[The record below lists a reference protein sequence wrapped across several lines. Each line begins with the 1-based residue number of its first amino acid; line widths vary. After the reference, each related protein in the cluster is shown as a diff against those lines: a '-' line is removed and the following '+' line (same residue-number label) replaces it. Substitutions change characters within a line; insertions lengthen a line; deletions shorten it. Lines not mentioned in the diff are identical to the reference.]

1 MASEDPKSDNRNS
14 TKPDLVIPPLIT
26 GVFAVITTCITAISI
41 IYAAYLSK
49 QNQQIQA
56 TSTVISGT
64 ATQFVLLT
72 ENAPTATFPPS
83 FTPYPTYTDQ
93 PTYTPF
99 PTFTSV
105 PTPDALFK
113 DDFSDN
119 HNGWDLSGPIT
130 LSNGELTITAK
141 PNEDVWVTLPNFAVG
156 VPNYYIQA
164 KMKMSTENCGCY
176 NGFAVGYGLGEKD
189 GSYHKF
195 FFQYFLDGF
204 NFYHNKVAFYDN
216 GKSLSTED
224 INDNDRM
231 KLWGTYY
238 TIRLEMKSGQATL
251 YHDGIATIT
260 KQITPYGPAIG
271 FHIHNS
277 EGGDLNFSFDDLIVR
292 ELP

>member
-141 PNEDVWVTLPNFAVG
+141 PNDRCLGNASKLCRRRSKLLYPSKNEDEYL
-156 VPNYYIQA
+156 
-164 KMKMSTENCGCY
+164 
-176 NGFAVGYGLGEKD
+176 
-189 GSYHKF
+189 
-195 FFQYFLDGF
+195 
-204 NFYHNKVAFYDN
+204 
-216 GKSLSTED
+216 
-224 INDNDRM
+224 
-231 KLWGTYY
+231 KLWMLQWVCSWLW
-238 TIRLEMKSGQATL
+238 IRRKRRLLSQVL
-251 YHDGIATIT
+251 
-260 KQITPYGPAIG
+260 
-271 FHIHNS
+271 S
-277 EGGDLNFSFDDLIVR
+277 VFS
-292 ELP
+292 